1 MTMIRF
7 PIIMVCIIS
16 SMVLCQVAER
26 IKISDGRYVQ
36 LNLNGTYSILEK
48 KTIIKRTHDQLTRW
62 LSGKTI
68 AEVRQMLGVQPWVSE
83 TNSTVINEDGTFFYP
98 YGISSKV
105 AKGSYLYYRNFS
117 QILWNP
123 DVERYE
129 NFYIH
134 FYQGKFFTIQLGP
147 EDTWIADIK

>member
-7 PIIMVCIIS
+7 PIIMVCIIT
-16 SMVLCQVAER
+16 SMVLCQVVER
-26 IKISDGRYVQ
+26 IKISDGRYIQ
-36 LNLNGTYSILEK
+36 LNLNGTYSIFEI

-83 TNSTVINEDGTFFYP
+83 ANSTVINDDGTFFYP

-105 AKGSYLYYRNFS
+105 AKGSYLFYRNFS
-117 QILWNP
+117 KILWNP
-123 DVERYE
+123 ELERYE

-134 FYQGKFFTIQLGP
+134 FYKGNFFSIQLGS

>member
-1 MTMIRF
+1 MIRF
-7 PIIMVCIIS
+7 PVIVVCIIS
-16 SMVLCQVAER
+16 SMVVCQVEER

-36 LNLNGTYSILEK
+36 LNINGTYSIFEK

-62 LSGKTI
+62 LGEKTI
-68 AEVRQMLGVQPWVSE
+68 AEVRQMLGAQPWVSE
-83 TNSTVINEDGTFFYP
+83 ANSIVINEDGTFFYP

-105 AKGSYLYYRNFS
+105 AKGSYLYYRNYS

-129 NFYIH
+129 NF
-134 FYQGKFFTIQLGP
+134 
-147 EDTWIADIK
+147 

>member
-26 IKISDGRYVQ
+26 IKISDGRHVQ
-36 LNLNGTYSILEK
+36 LNLDGTYSILEK

-83 TNSTVINEDGTFFYP
+83 AKSTVINEDGTFFYP
-98 YGISSKV
+98 YGISSYLG
-105 AKGSYLYYRNFS
+105 KGSYLFYRNFS
-117 QILWNP
+117 QIFLNQ
-123 DVERYE
+123 DLNSY
-129 NFYIH
+129 
-134 FYQGKFFTIQLGP
+134 
-147 EDTWIADIK
+147 